1 MALVVSPVRPAF
13 AVLDE
18 YDVKAAYLYNFAKLV
33 EWPDSLFAQ
42 EDTSFVIV
50 LVGTDPF
57 GAKLDDR
64 FRGRRISGRSIRID
78 RVAHLH
84 DLPACQVLYLALS
97 DEAEAVEILKWAD
110 GHPVLTVGDH
120 LPIAQQGGIVNFYL
134 EEEAVRFEMS
144 PAAIERSRLSVSSK
158 LLSLARITKGGR

>member
-1 MALVVSPVRPAF
+1 MGPAR
-13 AVLDE
+13 AALDE

-33 EWPDSLFAQ
+33 EWPDSLFAAG
-42 EDTSFVIV
+42 DTSFVIV
-50 LVGTDPF
+50 VVGSDPF

-78 RVAHLH
+78 RVAHMH
-84 DLPACQVLYLALS
+84 ELPPCQVLYIALN
-97 DEAEAVEILKWAD
+97 DEAEIGDILRRAD

-120 LPIAQQGGIVNFYL
+120 PPIARQGGIVNFYL
-134 EEEAVRFEMS
+134 EAEAVRFEMS

-158 LLSLARITKGGR
+158 LLSLARITEGGR